1 MGAIAF
7 ETFGL
12 GKKRPHLQDE
22 SAEFNARR
30 AAFAAYL
37 AGQTFPDGVF
47 NEGLIFSFDNNL
59 WARSRANTLSRS
71 DTWTRGAAFA
81 AFQTLIK
88 GAFPDNPV

>member
-1 MGAIAF
+1 MDRPVMGAIAF
-7 ETFGL
+7 EAFGL

-47 NEGLIFSFDNNL
+47 NEGLIFSFDNNFVGQKPGRIL
-59 WARSRANTLSRS
+59 
-71 DTWTRGAAFA
+71 
-81 AFQTLIK
+81 
-88 GAFPDNPV
+88 